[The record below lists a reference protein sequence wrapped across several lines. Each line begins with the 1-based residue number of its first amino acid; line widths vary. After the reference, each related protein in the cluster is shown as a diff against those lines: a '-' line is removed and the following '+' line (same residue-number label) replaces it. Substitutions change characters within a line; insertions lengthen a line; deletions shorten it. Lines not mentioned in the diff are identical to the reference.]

1 MPISMSFSLDEQL
14 ERADELISIGN
25 LDEALEVLTKLYD
38 EGEDKRVLYKIASV
52 LNKQNF
58 NVYSYYIYERIHTLL
73 DCDDP
78 EQRALLRTIVSTFK
92 DAPFYPIGGYMSRLI
107 GGSEAPSPE
116 DSPIEPSFTVAGE
129 QGDEDLEEDE
139 DIEWE
144 EFSVEKVLS
153 EFLDYKLQYQTESES
168 FVTAEEA
175 KTVKNNRAFIRAE
188 RFVIKHQYVLA
199 YRELIDNYEFG
210 LSEEED
216 VTISL
221 LLSDLTKKMNKK
233 EESISWLEKA
243 IEYGI
248 FDSAIYIKMIHS
260 KEYRAEAISRREEV
274 EILDPAEGVEIAK
287 LLYRYKEYDTC
298 LYFVEKTA
306 ELFPESCLDPL
317 SIPVARYNCGLPNAK
332 EELLDFIRK
341 YRAVLPYDIIKD
353 CNLPEKI
360 DLGSALFPDKLYN
373 RLKKGIV
380 KILSSKEHVEFT
392 PTLKRCIFFY
402 FMNRVDFGRERCIFD
417 GFDRDS
423 VYNDDIITCYLEAIC
438 SVKTHQ
444 DMKCKYIYDI
454 LLRGYKGPI
463 KIINGAYTHT
473 AVNYIPDGY
482 DSFPE
487 VILRGIAYALGLI
500 ISDETYFNFYDI
512 NDIAKKVVD
521 YYKKKGKLPR
531 AITEFYDLG
540 RAIVIYKFDSQFD
553 SLSSSH
559 EYYSYKLDL
568 SIERS
573 VKLRMAIN
581 KVMSEEE

>member
-1 MPISMSFSLDEQL
+1 MPITMSFSLDEQL
-14 ERADELISIGN
+14 ERADELISMGN
-25 LDEALEVLTKLYD
+25 LDEALEVLTRLYD
-38 EGEDKRVLYKIASV
+38 EGEDKRVLYRIASV

-78 EQRALLRTIVSTFK
+78 EQRDLLRTIVSTFK
-92 DAPFYPIGGYMSRLI
+92 DEPFYPIGGYMSRLV
-107 GGSEAPSPE
+107 GGSKAPSPE
-116 DSPIEPSFTVAGE
+116 DSIEPNFTVAGE
-129 QGDEDLEEDE
+129 QDEEEPEEDE

-144 EFSVEKVLS
+144 EFSVEKVIS
-153 EFLDYKLQYQTESES
+153 DFLDYKLSNQTVAEA
-168 FVTAEEA
+168 FVTAEEE
-175 KTVKNNRAFIRAE
+175 KSLKNSRAFLRAE
-188 RFVIKHQYVLA
+188 RFALKHHYTLA

-210 LSEEED
+210 SGKEED
-216 VTISL
+216 LTISL
-221 LLSDLTKKMNKK
+221 LLSDLTKKMNRK
-233 EESISWLEKA
+233 EEYISWLQKA
-243 IEYGI
+243 IGYGI
-248 FDSAIYIKMIHS
+248 YDPTLYIKMIYS
-260 KEYRAEAISRREEV
+260 KEFRAEAISHREDV
-274 EILDPAEGVEIAK
+274 VLLDPAEGVEIAK

-298 LYFVEKTA
+298 LYFLEKTA
-306 ELFPESCLDPL
+306 ELFPGSCIDPL
-317 SIPVARYNCGLPNAK
+317 AIPVARYNCGLPNAK

-360 DLGSALFPDKLYN
+360 DLGRTLFPDKLFN

-380 KILSSKEHVEFT
+380 RILSSKEKVEFT

-402 FMNRVDFGRERCIFD
+402 FTNRVDFGQERCIFD
-417 GFDRDS
+417 KFEPSS
-423 VYNDDIITCYLEAIC
+423 VYNDDIISCFLEAIC

-444 DMKCKYIYDI
+444 DMKCDYIYDI
-454 LLRGYKGPI
+454 IFRGYRGPI
-463 KIINGAYTHT
+463 KIISGAYTHT
-473 AVNYIPDGY
+473 AINYIPDGF

-487 VILRGIAYALGLI
+487 EVKGGIAYALGLI

-512 NDIAKKVVD
+512 NDIAKKLVD
-521 YYKKKGKLPR
+521 YYIKKGKLPR

-540 RAIVIYKFDSQFD
+540 RAIVIYRLDSQFN

-568 SIERS
+568 YPEKS
-573 VKLRMAIN
+573 VKLRRAIN

>member
-38 EGEDKRVLYKIASV
+38 EGEDKRVLYRIASI

-73 DCDDP
+73 DIDDP
-78 EQRALLRTIVSTFK
+78 ENRVLLRTIVSTFN
-92 DAPFYPIGGYMSRLI
+92 DAPFYPFGGYMSRLI
-107 GGSEAPSPE
+107 GGSKAPSPE
-116 DSPIEPSFTVAGE
+116 DLPIEPSFTVTGE
-129 QGDEDLEEDE
+129 QGADDIEEDW
-139 DIEWE
+139 DSEWE
-144 EFSVEKVLS
+144 EFSVEKVIS
-153 EFLDYKLQYQTESES
+153 EFLDYKLQNQNEEEP

-175 KTVKNNRAFIRAE
+175 KTLKNKCAFLRAE
-188 RFVIKHQYVLA
+188 RFALNHNYSLA
-199 YRELIDNYEFG
+199 YSELVSNYEFG
-210 LSEEED
+210 LGEEED
-216 VTISL
+216 ATVSL
-221 LLSDLTKKMNKK
+221 LLSDLAKKMNRK
-233 EESISWLEKA
+233 EEYLSWLEKA
-243 IEYGI
+243 IGYGV
-248 FDSAIYIKMIHS
+248 FDSAIYIKMIYS
-260 KEYRAEAISRREEV
+260 KQYRAEAISRREEV
-274 EILDPAEGVEIAK
+274 VLLDAPEGVEIAK

-298 LYFVEKTA
+298 LYFLEKTA

-360 DLGSALFPDKLYN
+360 DLGSALFPDKLFY
-373 RLKKGIV
+373 RLKKGIIR
-380 KILSSKEHVEFT
+380 ILSSKEKVEFT

-402 FMNRVDFGRERCIFD
+402 FMNRVDFGQETCIFD
-417 GFDRDS
+417 MFDRNS
-423 VYNDDIITCYLEAIC
+423 VYNDDIISCYLEAIC

-444 DMKCKYIYDI
+444 DMKCDYIYDI
-454 LLRGYKGPI
+454 LLRGYRGPI

-482 DSFPE
+482 DTFPE
-487 VILRGIAYALGLI
+487 GIHGGIAYALALI

-512 NDIAKKVVD
+512 DDIAKKVVD
-521 YYKKKGKLPR
+521 YYNKKGKLPR

-540 RAIVIYKFDSQFD
+540 RAIVIYKLDSQFK

-568 SIERS
+568 IPERS
-573 VKLRMAIN
+573 VKLRNSIN
-581 KVMSEEE
+581 KVMSEE